1 MRNEKL
7 RLMRAEG
14 GFERDDLRPER
25 AGLRPDWKGLRLVRA
40 DFMPEGRFE
49 VSEAQFEA

>member
-25 AGLRPDWKGLRLVRA
+25 AGLRPDREGLRPVRA
-40 DFMPEGRFE
+40 DLRSLKPNLRPEGE
-49 VSEAQFEA
+49 D